1 MVQVKTIEIPEK
13 ALSLLKAGW
22 DLELKILESDI
33 KKFQE
38 KVTQL
43 EKTHCMDSK
52 TFRDKFEKGDL
63 GDEEWCFSWANYLEI
78 LADLKEKKKAAKSVV
93 L

>member
-1 MVQVKTIEIPEK
+1 MVEVKTIEVPEK
-13 ALSLLKAGW
+13 AFSLLKAGW

-33 KKFQE
+33 KRFQE

-43 EKTHCMDSK
+43 EKNHCMDSK
-52 TFRDKFEKGDL
+52 TFQDKFDKGVL
-63 GDEEWCFSWANYLEI
+63 GDDEWCFSWANYLEI
-78 LADLKEKKKAAKSVV
+78 LSDLNEKEKAAKSVV